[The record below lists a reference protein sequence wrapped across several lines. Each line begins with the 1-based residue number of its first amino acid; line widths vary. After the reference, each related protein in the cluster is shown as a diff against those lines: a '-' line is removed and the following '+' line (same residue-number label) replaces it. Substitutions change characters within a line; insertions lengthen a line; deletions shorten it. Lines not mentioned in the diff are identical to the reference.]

1 MIIYKFIKSFLQH
14 RKYKKILKKV
24 YKQENLLENL
34 SQLYGTEF
42 KMDWIGRIYTVINP
56 NINNGQYDVN
66 DQIFEYNENGFDN
79 NIYVEKQIM
88 KKLAIAQQYIQTNNL
103 FDLLTYEIR
112 KIDDYDNYLFIIQP
126 ITLEDYVNSLKKLLI
141 LLGVLTIAGIGLA
154 IYF

>member
-1 MIIYKFIKSFLQH
+1 MIIYKFIKSFFQH
-14 RKYKKILKKV
+14 RKYQKILKKV

-34 SQLYGTEF
+34 SKLYDTEF
-42 KMDWIGRIYTVINP
+42 KIDWIGRVYTVINP

-79 NIYVEKQIM
+79 KIYVERQIM
-88 KKLAIAQQYIQTNNL
+88 KKLAIAQQYIRTNNL

-112 KIDDYDNYLFIIQP
+112 KIDDFGNYLFIIQP
-126 ITLEDYVNSLKKLLI
+126 ITLEDYVNNLKKLLI
-141 LLGVLTIAGIGLA
+141 LFGVLLLVGIGLL

>member
-1 MIIYKFIKSFLQH
+1 MIIYKFIKSFFLH

-24 YKQENLLENL
+24 YKHENLLENL

-42 KMDWIGRIYTVINP
+42 RMDWIGRIYTVINP
-56 NINNGQYDVN
+56 NIVDGQYDVN
-66 DQIFEYNENGFDN
+66 NQIFEYNENGFDN
-79 NIYVEKQIM
+79 NAYVEGQIM

-112 KIDDYDNYLFIIQP
+112 KIDDYGNYLFIIQP
-126 ITLEDYVNSLKKLLI
+126 ITLNDYLNNLKKLLI
-141 LLGVLTIAGIGLA
+141 LFGVLLLVGIGLL

>member
-1 MIIYKFIKSFLQH
+1 
-14 RKYKKILKKV
+14 
-24 YKQENLLENL
+24 
-34 SQLYGTEF
+34 
-42 KMDWIGRIYTVINP
+42 MDWIGRIYTVINP

-79 NIYVEKQIM
+79 NIYVERQIM

-141 LLGVLTIAGIGLA
+141 LLGILSIAGIGLA